1 MTCYQRKNKEKGYT
15 LLEILISIT
24 LLSLLLIVLFES
36 LTAIRNTSSKI
47 ETKKN
52 IEKDIYMLFTR
63 LSNLFKNLSSIKV
76 FNNISKSYY
85 FLGTED
91 EIIFISKDPIIFS
104 YPVPHYVDIKF
115 NRDRHRLEYRE
126 KIYLESGKY
135 AVSFNFSNEP
145 YDILLDDVGDFN
157 ISYLTWDNI
166 SRKLEWQKYID
177 SFKKDIIPLKIK
189 IEISRDKRDYQ
200 FIFKRLINEEYNE
213 LPAILFK

>member
-1 MTCYQRKNKEKGYT
+1 MTCYRLKNKQAGYT

-24 LLSLLLIVLFES
+24 LLSLLLIVVFES
-36 LTAIRNTSSKI
+36 LTVIRNTASKI

-52 IEKDIYMLFTR
+52 IEKDIYMFFTH

-104 YPVPHYVDIKF
+104 YPVPHYIDIKF
-115 NRDRHRLEYRE
+115 NGGQHQLGYRE

-145 YDILLDDVGDFN
+145 YDILLDNVENFKV
-157 ISYLTWDNI
+157 SYLIWDNVF
-166 SRKLEWQKYID
+166 RKFAWQKYTD
-177 SFKKDIIPLKIK
+177 SFKKDIIPIKIK
-189 IEISRDKRDYQ
+189 IDISRDKRDYQ
-200 FIFKRLINEEYNE
+200 FIFKRLIDEEYDE
-213 LPAILFK
+213 LPAILLK